1 MVSILKKRFKIFKL
15 VILTILS
22 FIIIITAY
30 IIANQYVITTS
41 KYSIESDRVK
51 NDIKIAVISDLHG
64 RDFGNDNNIIVNKIS
79 KEKPDLIA
87 VIGDMIDEYTEND
100 EAVLNT
106 LKPLPEIA
114 PTYYSIG
121 NHDYLYSD
129 YDNYIKTLESS
140 GVVILNDE
148 TTKLTVGENKLTL
161 LGLSNY
167 SFGEVEN
174 PMYTELMKE
183 LCENDDLRIMLCHYP
198 EFTPWFFGQDLYYES
213 DFELMLSGHTHG
225 GLVRLP
231 FFGGLYAPNQ
241 GLFPEYS
248 KGLYY
253 IDKENKNPYHMLVT
267 GGLGPD
273 TRFIR
278 INNFPEISFITV
290 KPIK

>member
-1 MVSILKKRFKIFKL
+1 MKKRFKIFKL

-290 KPIK
+290 KPVK